1 MTLTFVT
8 NYVHHH
14 QLPLADEFYRL
25 LGNDYRYI
33 ATSLLPDWLIKGGYD
48 PNLDRPFI
56 VRAYLSSAE
65 MSKARALID
74 NSDVVIYGAAPD
86 EWVYKRKTQNK
97 VTFHFSE
104 RWLRKIDLH
113 AISPRALYGI
123 YRNYFKFRNKRTYML
138 CASAFTARDVHH
150 YACFPNKC
158 FKWGYL
164 TSVDT
169 SFRVDE
175 SSDIKES
182 SERTPIMWC
191 ARFLKLKHPELPV
204 QMAARMKAKGYRF
217 KLDMFGS
224 GEELEGTKKLISNLG
239 VEDCVSFC
247 GNRPNEEILQEM
259 RKHKI
264 FLFTSDRNEGWG
276 AVLNEAMSNGCV
288 PVASDEIGSVP
299 YLIKSGYN
307 GLVFKSRNLD
317 SLYVN
322 VTQLLDDPDKLM
334 EMSKAAVYTMQNV
347 WSPRVAAENFLDLA
361 NHAINNTLDHYKRT
375 EGPASW
381 DKI

>member
-8 NYVHHH
+8 NFVHHH
-14 QLPLADEFYRL
+14 QLPLADVFYGL
-25 LGNDYRYI
+25 IGDNYRYI
-33 ATSLLPDWLIKGGYD
+33 ATSRLPEWLIKGGYD
-48 PNLDRPFI
+48 PSLERPYI
-56 VRAYLSSAE
+56 IRTYLSDDDMKE
-65 MSKARALID
+65 ARNLID

-86 EWVYKRKTQNK
+86 EWVYERKRNNK

-104 RWLRKIDLH
+104 RWLRKINLH
-113 AISPRALYGI
+113 AISPRALYNI

-138 CASAFTARDVHH
+138 CASAYTVQDVHR
-150 YACFPNKC
+150 YGCFPQKC
-158 FKWGYL
+158 FKWGYI
-164 TSVDT
+164 TKVDE
-169 SFRVDE
+169 SFRVEDLKRVA
-175 SSDIKES
+175 S
-182 SERTPIMWC
+182 TPEITQIMWC

-204 QMAARMKAKGYRF
+204 LLAARMKINGYRF
-217 KLDMFGS
+217 SIDMFGS
-224 GEELEGTKKLISNLG
+224 GEELENTKNLISQYG
-239 VEDCVSFC
+239 VEDCVNLC
-247 GNRPNEEILQEM
+247 GNRPNEDILKEM
-259 RKHKI
+259 RKHEI

-307 GLVFKSRNLD
+307 GLVFKSRNLK
-317 SLYVN
+317 SLYKN
-322 VTQLLDDPDKLM
+322 VTQLIDNPDKLM

-361 NHAINNTLDHYKRT
+361 NHVINNTLDLYKRT

-381 DKI
+381 DK